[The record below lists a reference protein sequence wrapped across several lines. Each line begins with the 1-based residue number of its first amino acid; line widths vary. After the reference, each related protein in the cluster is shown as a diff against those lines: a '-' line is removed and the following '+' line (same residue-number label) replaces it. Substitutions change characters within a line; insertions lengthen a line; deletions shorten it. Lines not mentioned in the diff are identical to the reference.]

1 MRKHAFV
8 FLILAISMLTLV
20 AACGGGSSGESSSKQ
35 GTLSGKIIIGPT
47 CAAEPCG
54 GSPDVIY
61 MGRDLILLRSGA
73 TSFKVPLGEDGS
85 FSVEIEPEDYVIRM
99 DNCSYNGCNDA
110 LHMEKQSAPVRRS
123 PSFWTSTPV
132 SVLRNNLKV
141 SESS

>member
-1 MRKHAFV
+1 
-8 FLILAISMLTLV
+8 MLTLV

-35 GTLSGKIIIGPT
+35 GTLSGKITIAHT

-73 TSFKVPLGEDGS
+73 TSFTVPLGEDGS
-85 FSVEIEPEDYVIRM
+85 FSVEIEPADYLIRM

>member
-1 MRKHAFV
+1 MVRDLRKHAFV

-35 GTLSGKIIIGPT
+35 VTLSGKITIGP
-47 CAAEPCG
+47 ACG
-54 GSPDVIY
+54 GRPGAIY
-61 MGRDLILLRSGA
+61 MGRDLILLRSVA

-85 FSVEIEPEDYVIRM
+85 FSVEVEPADYVIRM

-110 LHMEKQSAPVRRS
+110 FPMEKRSAPVRRS

>member
-1 MRKHAFV
+1 
-8 FLILAISMLTLV
+8 MLTLV

-35 GTLSGKIIIGPT
+35 GTLSGKITIAPT

-85 FSVEIEPEDYVIRM
+85 FSVEIEPADYLIRM

>member
-1 MRKHAFV
+1 
-8 FLILAISMLTLV
+8 
-20 AACGGGSSGESSSKQ
+20 
-35 GTLSGKIIIGPT
+35 
-47 CAAEPCG
+47 
-54 GSPDVIY
+54 

-85 FSVEIEPEDYVIRM
+85 FSVEVEPADYVIRM

-110 LHMEKQSAPVRRS
+110 FHMEKQSAPVRRS

>member
-1 MRKHAFV
+1 
-8 FLILAISMLTLV
+8 MLTLV

-35 GTLSGKIIIGPT
+35 GTLSGKITIGPA

-54 GSPDVIY
+54 GTPDAIY

-73 TSFKVPLGEDGS
+73 TSFTMPLGEDGS
-85 FSVEIEPEDYVIRM
+85 FSVEIEPADYVIRM